1 MIVDDVISSG
11 KSISD
16 SINLLKKNDAQP
28 SSVLVAFDR
37 MEVGSEDRASKELN
51 DDHSVKVYSII
62 TLEDIIDYIKTDNS
76 LSPHLSEMEKYI
88 SQYKR

>member
-1 MIVDDVISSG
+1 MDDVISSG

-37 MEVGSEDRASKELN
+37 MEVGNEERASKELN

>member
-1 MIVDDVISSG
+1 
-11 KSISD
+11 
-16 SINLLKKNDAQP
+16 
-28 SSVLVAFDR
+28 
-37 MEVGSEDRASKELN
+37 MEVGNEDRASKELS

-62 TLEDIIDYIKTDNS
+62 TLEDIIDYVKTDNS

>member
-1 MIVDDVISSG
+1 MDDVISSG

-28 SSVLVAFDR
+28 STIIVAFDR
-37 MEVGSEDRASKELN
+37 MEVGNENRASKELVDN
-51 DDHSVKVYSII
+51 YAVKVYSII
-62 TLEDIIDYIKTDNS
+62 TLEDIIDYIKTNNS
-76 LSPHLSEMEKYI
+76 LSPHLSEMENYI